1 MSALTVPRR
10 FVLNRLE
17 DETGISGVGLVA
29 WGVEF
34 PDGRVVMRWS
44 SEHRSTAFYDSMND
58 VVVIHGHNGKTRV
71 DWVDD

>member
-1 MSALTVPRR
+1 MSAVTVPRR

-34 PDGRVVMRWS
+34 PDGRVVMRWA
-44 SEHRSTAFYDSMND
+44 SEHRSTALYDSMDD
-58 VVVIHGHNGKTRV
+58 VVIIHGHNGKTRV

>member
-1 MSALTVPRR
+1 MPRR